1 MSAYDIIMHNHV
13 HGAKNETH
21 KPRTIRMSDADHEPE
36 DPNFDWDARK
46 RSTRLTTFEKAT
58 VS

>member
-1 MSAYDIIMHNHV
+1 
-13 HGAKNETH
+13 
-21 KPRTIRMSDADHEPE
+21 MSDADYEPE
-36 DPNFDWDARK
+36 DPNFDWDAVAVK